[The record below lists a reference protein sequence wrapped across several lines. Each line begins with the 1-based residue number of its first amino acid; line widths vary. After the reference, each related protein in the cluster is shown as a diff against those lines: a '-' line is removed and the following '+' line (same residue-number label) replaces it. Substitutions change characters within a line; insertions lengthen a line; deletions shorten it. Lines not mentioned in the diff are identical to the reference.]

1 MPLHLLHI
9 AHPEAPTLLDC
20 HFKVAER
27 AAQVNEENRQHVGAL
42 YLAHKAFAPQ
52 ESSVHH
58 HLPREELVMA
68 SVQEISHAL
77 SSLGMSR
84 VFALDTA
91 HLACATPQAK
101 ALLVGTVKAALSLN
115 QAAWAVSNELHEKQ
129 LEEAV
134 VSEAEGHWAA
144 AKAAALQQ
152 LQAELSLLVDLPV
165 LDTTLTASVLKH
177 WAEFEAFLDG
187 KVHDREER
195 RVAWERSERL
205 KREHAAAVL
214 PPSSMLSALLRA
226 SLMVAPR
233 HPELQDIVSSGG
245 APPQVPH
252 THAQLLASL
261 TAIQTMPSASASAS
275 ASCGGGAV
283 ATGAEAGDA
292 LIHVDHCASPQ
303 VPQRLQQLLYQVIHI
318 LADAALPASPRLEAV
333 WAHLE
338 TASQGGKYT
347 PPVAAAALAAGGA
360 SASAAAPQLQ

>member
-20 HFKVAER
+20 TFKVAER

-42 YLAHKAFAPQ
+42 YLAHKAFAPPQ
-52 ESSVHH
+52 EGSLHH

-115 QAAWAVSNELHEKQ
+115 QAAWAVSNELHERQ

-144 AKAAALQQ
+144 AKAAALEQ

-165 LDTTLTASVLKH
+165 LDTTLTASVLQH

-205 KREHAAAVL
+205 RREHAAAVL

-233 HPELQDIVSSGG
+233 HPQQEDIVSSGG
-245 APPQVPH
+245 GPPPVPH

-261 TAIQTMPSASASAS
+261 TAIQAAPSASASAS
-275 ASCGGGAV
+275 SGGAAV
-283 ATGAEAGDA
+283 ATGAEVGDA

-318 LADAALPASPRLEAV
+318 LADTASPASPRLEAV

-347 PPVAAAALAAGGA
+347 PPVAAAAATGGA